1 MERKCLLLFCA
12 DLSWPVLKGVRVS
25 QLEAVELGQKARTC
39 CSEWSSVSL
48 VHSKSV
54 KGSGPGGSGD
64 GIQGLLSVRQVLG
77 F

>member
-1 MERKCLLLFCA
+1 M
-12 DLSWPVLKGVRVS
+12 S
-25 QLEAVELGQKARTC
+25 QLEAVELDQKARTC

-77 F
+77 S